1 MNSSFKGLSRLFSL
15 LVVSVVAVAFVGCGS
30 SNDLE
35 NFVRNNTTTPVFTGQ
50 FLGANN
56 LANNQTS
63 NLSFTVN
70 SNGQATGNLTVVNPV
85 SSQTITPGTYPVTGN
100 VSLTTGVFSLTGTIP
115 GLGTFSITG
124 TLPSNGNVGSYT
136 ITINNQTF
144 NGIIQPAS
152 QGQPSAPG
160 AGNGNGTGTGNS
172 QLISGGT
179 LSNFVFNPDGSYN
192 GDNPPVNTGSTI
204 SGAVGEGTDGS
215 ESASIVISE
224 IQLTTPVRTRT
235 FIVTIK
241 VPNGEDLQVGT
252 TYPLASTSGRGV
264 VIAVSESEGTTAVE
278 GWSLV
283 EATTGSAT
291 ITARDANS
299 ITINFEFSN
308 VGPNSEIANNPAT
321 GTFSTSGTVTGNFAN
336 IP

>member
-115 GLGTFSITG
+115 GLGTF
-124 TLPSNGNVGSYT
+124 
-136 ITINNQTF
+136 
-144 NGIIQPAS
+144 
-152 QGQPSAPG
+152 
-160 AGNGNGTGTGNS
+160 
-172 QLISGGT
+172 
-179 LSNFVFNPDGSYN
+179 
-192 GDNPPVNTGSTI
+192 
-204 SGAVGEGTDGS
+204 
-215 ESASIVISE
+215 
-224 IQLTTPVRTRT
+224 
-235 FIVTIK
+235 
-241 VPNGEDLQVGT
+241 
-252 TYPLASTSGRGV
+252 
-264 VIAVSESEGTTAVE
+264 
-278 GWSLV
+278 
-283 EATTGSAT
+283 
-291 ITARDANS
+291 TARVMFYGDRYAGTWQHGKAGGHMWGQIETMNKDENS
-299 ITINFEFSN
+299 PSKK
-308 VGPNSEIANNPAT
+308 
-321 GTFSTSGTVTGNFAN
+321 
-336 IP
+336 